1 MLNTLAGSLAGS
13 LARPLLRP
21 ARTSSA
27 DFDFLMGI
35 WRVHHRYRVR
45 RLAGCNDWIEF
56 EGTCAA
62 RKILGGLGNS
72 DENDVGM
79 PGSRYTGMSL
89 RLWDPQRES
98 WTIHWLDS
106 RRSGVIGPPVSGGF
120 SQRPDGPF
128 GVFYGDDEIDGRDI
142 RVRYI
147 WSRITEEGA
156 RWEQAFSTDEGNSWE
171 TNWYMDFTRV

>member
-1 MLNTLAGSLAGS
+1 MLKM
-13 LARPLLRP
+13 LARPALRP
-21 ARTSSA
+21 AATTSA

-35 WRVHHRYRVR
+35 WRCRHRYCVR

-72 DENDVGM
+72 DENDIAM

-89 RLWDPQRES
+89 RLWDCDSGR

-106 RRSGVIGPPVSGGF
+106 RRPGVIGPPVIGSF
-120 SQRPDGPF
+120 SPRPDGPF
-128 GVFYGDDEIDGRDI
+128 GVFYGDDALNGRDI

-147 WSRITEEGA
+147 WSRITPEAA
-156 RWEQAFSTDEGNSWE
+156 RWEQAFSADEGNSWE
-171 TNWYMDFTRV
+171 TNWYMDFTRL

>member
-1 MLNTLAGSLAGS
+1 MLKTLAGS

-21 ARTSSA
+21 AATTSA

-35 WRVHHRYRVR
+35 WRCQHRYRVR

-62 RKILGGLGNS
+62 RRILGGLGNTDES
-72 DENDVGM
+72 DIAM
-79 PGSRYTGMSL
+79 PGGRYTGMTL
-89 RLWDPQRES
+89 RLWDPERQR

-106 RRSGVIGPPVSGGF
+106 RRPGVIGPAVRGVF
-120 SQRPDGPF
+120 TQRPDGPF
-128 GVFYGDDEIDGRDI
+128 GVFYGDDDLGGRAI

-147 WSRITEEGA
+147 WSRITEEAA
-156 RWEQAFSTDEGNSWE
+156 RWEQAFSADEGNNWE

>member
-1 MLNTLAGSLAGS
+1 MLKT
-13 LARPLLRP
+13 LARPVLRP
-21 ARTSSA
+21 AATTSA

-35 WRVHHRYRVR
+35 WRVQHRYRVR

-72 DENDVGM
+72 DEYDIAM
-79 PGSRYTGMSL
+79 PGGRYAGMSL
-89 RLWDPQRES
+89 RLWDPDSGRWMIQ
-98 WTIHWLDS
+98 WLDS
-106 RRSGVIGPPVSGGF
+106 RRPGVIGAPVHGSF

-128 GVFYGDDEIDGRDI
+128 GVFYGDDVHNGGDI

-147 WSRITEEGA
+147 WSRIAADAA
-156 RWEQAFSTDEGNSWE
+156 RWEQAFSADEGNSWE
-171 TNWYMDFTRV
+171 TNWYMDFTRL

>member
-1 MLNTLAGSLAGS
+1 MLKT
-13 LARPLLRP
+13 LARPVLRP
-21 ARTSSA
+21 AATTSG

-35 WRVHHRYRVR
+35 WRVQHRSRVR

-72 DENDVGM
+72 DEYDIAM
-79 PGSRYTGMSL
+79 PGGRYTGMSL
-89 RLWDPQRES
+89 RLWDPDS
-98 WTIHWLDS
+98 GCWTIQWLDS
-106 RRSGVIGPPVSGGF
+106 RRPGVIGAPVHGSF

-128 GVFYGDDEIDGRDI
+128 GVFYGDDVHNGSDI

-147 WSRITEEGA
+147 WSRIAVDSA
-156 RWEQAFSTDEGNSWE
+156 RWEQAFSADEGNSWE
-171 TNWYMDFTRV
+171 TNWYMDFTRL

>member
-1 MLNTLAGSLAGS
+1 MLET
-13 LARPLLRP
+13 LARPVLRP
-21 ARTSSA
+21 AATNSA

-35 WRVHHRYRVR
+35 WRVQHRYRVR

-72 DENDVGM
+72 DENDIGM
-79 PGSRYTGMSL
+79 PGGHYTGMSL
-89 RLWDPQRES
+89 RLWDADNGR

-106 RRSGVIGPPVSGGF
+106 RRPGEIGLPVVGGF
-120 SQRPDGPF
+120 SLRPDGPF
-128 GVFYGDDEIDGRDI
+128 GIFYGDDEFNGRAI

-147 WSRITEEGA
+147 WSRIAAAGA
-156 RWEQAFSTDEGNSWE
+156 RWEQAFSADEGNSWE
-171 TNWYMDFTRV
+171 TNWFMDFTRL

>member
-1 MLNTLAGSLAGS
+1 MLKI

-21 ARTSSA
+21 ATTSST

-35 WRVHHRYRVR
+35 WRVQHRYRVR
-45 RLAGCNDWIEF
+45 RLAACNDWIEF

-72 DENDVGM
+72 DEHDIGM
-79 PGSRYTGMSL
+79 PGGRYTAMSL
-89 RLWDPQRES
+89 RLWDAERER

-106 RRSGVIGPPVSGGF
+106 RRPGALGPPVCGGF
-120 SQRPDGPF
+120 TQRPDGPF
-128 GVFYGDDEIDGRDI
+128 GVFGGDDEMNGRAI

-156 RWEQAFSTDEGNSWE
+156 RWEQAFSDDEGNSWE